1 MVLESKAFKSI
12 CFISPSLSAGGA
24 ERVISLLA
32 NYFVNNVDQVNLV
45 LLTKATRFYEL
56 DPRIKVYE
64 PDFKIEDLGRLKFT
78 IRNFL
83 WLRSLWKKLNASA
96 ALSFGGKYNAFV
108 LLSALGK
115 GQKIFV
121 SDRSRPS
128 ISYGKILD
136 KVNPIIYRRAAGIVA
151 QTERAK
157 TLMAR
162 ATGHKNIKVIP
173 NPVPQIPEGTG
184 MREKVIL
191 NAGRFIGS
199 KHQNWLIQY
208 FEQIEDQDWVLR
220 FLGEGPLW
228 DEVKAKAAQSPKK
241 KQIEFLGNVNPIVPF
256 YHRAGIFAF
265 TSTSEGFPNALGEA
279 MSAGCPV
286 ISFDCEAGP
295 ADLIENGI
303 SGYLVEE
310 GNHKDYINKLKLLVA
325 EVDKRKELGAAARER
340 MKRFEESEIC
350 MNYLNFML
358 AS

>member
-1 MVLESKAFKSI
+1 M
-12 CFISPSLSAGGA
+12 SAGGA
-24 ERVISLLA
+24 ERVISLIA
-32 NYFVNNVDQVNLV
+32 NRLVKEIDQVNLIV
-45 LLTKATRFYEL
+45 LTKGPRFYQL
-56 DPRIKVYE
+56 DPRIQVYE
-64 PDFKIEDLGRLKFT
+64 PNFKIEELGRIRFTLKSF
-78 IRNFL
+78 F
-83 WLRSLWKKLNASA
+83 WLRSMWKKLKANA

-128 ISYGKILD
+128 ISYGKFLD
-136 KVNPIIYRRAAGIVA
+136 KLNPIIYRRATGIVA

-157 TLMAR
+157 SLLAR

-173 NPVPQIPEGTG
+173 NPVPQIPKGDER
-184 MREKVIL
+184 REKVIL
-191 NAGRFIGS
+191 NVGRFIGS
-199 KHQNWLIQY
+199 KHQDWLIQY
-208 FEQIEDQDWVLR
+208 FEQIEDEAWTLR

-241 KQIEFLGNVNPIVPF
+241 EQIEFLGNVNPIVPF

-295 ADLIENGI
+295 ADLIEDGA
-303 SGYLVEE
+303 SGYLIEE
-310 GNHKDYINKLKLLVA
+310 GNHEDYINKLKLLVA
-325 EVDKRKELGAAARER
+325 EVDKREELGAAARER
-340 MKRFEESEIC
+340 MKRFEESKIC
-350 MNYLNFML
+350 MNYLNFLL

>member
-1 MVLESKAFKSI
+1 M
-12 CFISPSLSAGGA
+12 SAGGA
-24 ERVISLLA
+24 ERVISLIA
-32 NYFVNNVDQVNLV
+32 NRLVKEIDQVNLIV
-45 LLTKATRFYEL
+45 LTKGPRFYQL
-56 DPRIKVYE
+56 DPRIQVYE
-64 PDFKIEDLGRLKFT
+64 PNFKIEELGRIRFTLKSF
-78 IRNFL
+78 F
-83 WLRSLWKKLNASA
+83 WLRSMWKKLKANA

-128 ISYGKILD
+128 ISYGKFLD
-136 KVNPIIYRRAAGIVA
+136 KLNPIIYRRATGIVA

-157 TLMAR
+157 SLLAR

-173 NPVPQIPEGTG
+173 NPVPQIPKGDER
-184 MREKVIL
+184 REKVIL
-191 NAGRFIGS
+191 NVGRFIGS
-199 KHQNWLIQY
+199 KHQDWLIQY
-208 FEQIEDQDWVLR
+208 FEQIEDEAWTLR

-241 KQIEFLGNVNPIVPF
+241 EQIEFLGNVNPIVPF

-295 ADLIENGI
+295 ADLIEDGV
-303 SGYLVEE
+303 SGYLIEE
-310 GNHKDYINKLKLLVA
+310 GNHEDYINKLKLLVA
-325 EVDKRKELGAAARER
+325 EVDKREELGAAARER

>member
-1 MVLESKAFKSI
+1 MNTDKKGK
-12 CFISPSLSAGGA
+12 SLSLVIASLSSGGA

-32 NYFVNNVDQVNLV
+32 NNLADQVAQINLIV
-45 LLTKATRFYEL
+45 LTQGPRFYEL

-128 ISYGKILD
+128 ISYGKFLD

-173 NPVPQIPEGTG
+173 NPVPQIPEGTE

-199 KHQNWLIQY
+199 KHQDWLIQY
-208 FEQIEDQDWVLR
+208 FEQIEDQDWILR

-228 DEVKAKAAQSPKK
+228 DKVKAKAAQSPKK
-241 KQIEFLGNVNPIVPF
+241 EQIEFLGNVNPIVP
-256 YHRAGIFAF
+256 YYQKAGIFAF

-295 ADLIENGI
+295 ADLIENEV
-303 SGYLVEE
+303 SGYLIDE
-310 GNHKDYINKLKLLVA
+310 GNHEDYINKLKLLVA
-325 EVDKRKELGAAARER
+325 EFNKREELGAAAREH
-340 MKRFEESEIC
+340 MKRFEETEIC